1 MFNKK
6 VIKMNQITLNYFKNI
21 ILFYFIILSIMYK

>member
-6 VIKMNQITLNYFKNI
+6 VIKMNQIILNNFKNI